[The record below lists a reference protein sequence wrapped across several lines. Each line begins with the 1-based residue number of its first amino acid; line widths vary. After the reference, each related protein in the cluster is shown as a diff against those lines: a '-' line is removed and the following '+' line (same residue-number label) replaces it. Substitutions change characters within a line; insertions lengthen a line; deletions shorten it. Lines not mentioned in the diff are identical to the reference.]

1 MNIGEAV
8 SKYIEYRRNL
18 GEKFKSAG
26 NLLVSFSKFVGDTTD
41 MSSISMEV
49 VNSFL
54 YKDGKVTAMWFAR
67 HTSLKGFLQ
76 WAFQRN
82 LIETIPLTQ
91 DMPKKSSALI
101 PYIYSNEELRRLFC
115 AALDFPER
123 AQIVTIPYVLQTML
137 ITMYTMGLRTCEVIA
152 LAVGDVCWDESYI
165 LIRSTKFYKSRIVPF
180 NSQVKKR
187 LQSYF
192 DWLRVSGFSIE
203 KNAPLFVTKRAH
215 AVNIHTF
222 QNRFKLIREKAGIH
236 RTDSDRYHPRI
247 HDLRHSFATHRLI
260 QWYKEGA
267 DVQKM
272 LPILSTYLG
281 HTSIKHTAVYLTMTP
296 ELLKTASELFEQYRL
311 SKK

>member
-8 SKYIEYRRNL
+8 AKYIVYRRNV
-18 GEKFKSAG
+18 GETFKSAG
-26 NLLVSFSKFVGDTTD
+26 NLHVSFSMFVGATTD

-49 VNSFL
+49 VNSIL

-152 LAVGDVCWDESYI
+152 LTVGDVCWDESYI

-180 NSQVKKR
+180 NSQV
-187 LQSYF
+187 
-192 DWLRVSGFSIE
+192 IE
-203 KNAPLFVTKRAH
+203 KNAPLLVTKRAH

-222 QNRFKLIREKAGIH
+222 QNRYKLIREKAGIH

-296 ELLKTASELFEQYRL
+296 ELLETASELFEQYRL